1 MYAARRP
8 IVVPASMF
16 SLVASSMK
24 PSGAITRMPRAA
36 ISSALAT
43 PSTPPK

>member
-1 MYAARRP
+1 MNSARRP
-8 IVVPASMF
+8 IATPASTF

-24 PSGAITRMPRAA
+24 PTGAMTGTVAGPGG
-36 ISSALAT
+36 ST